1 MHFLT
6 AWIRWMIFGLILLAA
21 AEVAAAGDAKVY
33 RFLSARKLSAGGRE
47 HLVVIVQPP
56 SGGQQTRLVIANDEQ
71 DRYSPHKADADAVNG
86 MQAGQFVSAQT
97 EKKDGMIVVS
107 SITAWTPRPGED
119 TPHGYVY
126 LTSNPSGKNP
136 ADLEVALTKLG
147 EPVKVVVLGEPGP
160 DGTPAPNAM
169 VAAELK
175 KVQPGDVVWADVIA
189 GKSPTLAAI
198 VPWSEPQ
205 HGKLTRLAP
214 ADADGERGFAAE
226 IATEAK
232 PVTALIPMIHQGNK
246 RVADPRLLAEARKA
260 GNGTEVL
267 FRVRE
272 DGDKTWLLEVERPPK
287 QPPPVAQ
294 RPNNSPPPANI
305 PVRSTG
311 GAGSVPGVGG
321 IPGGF

>member
-6 AWIRWMIFGLILLAA
+6 TWIRWMIFGLILLSA
-21 AEVAAAGDAKVY
+21 AEVAAAGDAKIY
-33 RFLSARKLSAGGRE
+33 RFVSARKLSANGRD

-56 SGGQQTRLVIANDEQ
+56 SGGQQIRLVIANDDQ
-71 DRYSPHKADADAVNG
+71 DRYSPRKADADAVNG
-86 MQAGQFVSAQT
+86 MQAGQLLSAQT

-107 SITAWTPRPGED
+107 SIAGWSGRPGED

-126 LTSNPSGKNP
+126 LTSNPSGKTP

-147 EPVKVVVLGEPGP
+147 EGVNLVVPGEPGP
-160 DGTPAPNAM
+160 DGTQAPNAM
-169 VAAELK
+169 IAAELK
-175 KVQPGDVVWADVIA
+175 QVQQGDVVWAYVVA
-189 GKSPTLAAI
+189 GKTPTLAAI
-198 VPWSEPQ
+198 APWSEPQ
-205 HGKLTRLAP
+205 HGKLTRVGP
-214 ADADGERGFAAE
+214 ADVDGQRGFAAE

-232 PVTALIPMIHQGNK
+232 PVTALIPLVNQGGK

-287 QPPPVAQ
+287 EPPPVAQ
-294 RPNNSPPPANI
+294 RPGNSPPPAGI

-321 IPGGF
+321 IGGGF